1 MVFNNLP
8 ASEKEAFFGLLDEY
22 FASRPDVFPNLNTAS
37 NSNNPVAAK
46 AAVSAIHN
54 AFTKESPVPA
64 WKRQNNDTSPQPSNE
79 TELPSSVGRVA
90 AAAASF
96 KFSSPGQGAGPP
108 RPPARNLSSSFS
120 SQPDNDE
127 ASSAS
132 LSPRIPGNAAKLVAQ
147 KKFGDVDLSSGK
159 NMYLSIRHGTAN
171 KTAPSAAV
179 APPVP
184 AAFPPKKNAFA
195 PPPVRRVSSVSNQE
209 NEVRAS
215 PPAPPPPPR
224 PRQEEPEEQGDWA
237 EALYDYSS
245 EDPGDLELQAG
256 QRVLIVERTS
266 DDWWTGEYEG
276 RRGLV
281 PAAYVKMF

>member
-37 NSNNPVAAK
+37 NSTNPVAAK

-96 KFSSPGQGAGPP
+96 KFSSPGQSTGPP
-108 RPPARNLSSSFS
+108 RPPARNPSSSFS

-132 LSPRIPGNAAKLVAQ
+132 PRIPASAAKLVAQ

-184 AAFPPKKNAFA
+184 AAFASKKNAFA
-195 PPPVRRVSSVSNQE
+195 PPP
-209 NEVRAS
+209 
-215 PPAPPPPPR
+215 
-224 PRQEEPEEQGDWA
+224 EEPEEQGDWA

-245 EDPGDLELQAG
+245 ENYNLGKG
-256 QRVLIVERTS
+256 
-266 DDWWTGEYEG
+266 Y
-276 RRGLV
+276 
-281 PAAYVKMF
+281 